1 MAGFSI
7 GEVEEITGVKAH
19 TLRYWEEVIPSISP
33 TKNFSGRR
41 IYSNTDIQTICRLN
55 YLITE
60 KKFTIEGARN
70 QMIAEL
76 SLSEVGQKLIPEI
89 NSIRSDLLELYSLIA
104 GCAKGKVNDTKD

>member
-19 TLRYWEEVIPSISP
+19 TLRYWEEVIPSFSP
-33 TKNFSGRR
+33 SKGDGGRR
-41 IYSNTDIQTICRLN
+41 YYTKTDIQLIFRLN

-70 QMIAEL
+70 QIISDA
-76 SLSEVGQKLIPEI
+76 SLSSLAQTVIPEI
-89 NSIRSDLLELYSLIA
+89 NSMRSDLLDLYTKIREKR
-104 GCAKGKVNDTKD
+104 KGKN